1 MDIDTEITDMRGFC
15 VRALDGTCRT
25 LPAFLFRAAALPFSW
40 PYGAIAALRRR
51 AYAAG
56 RLHARKLDVP
66 VISVRAYAAGRLHAR
81 KLDVPVISVGN
92 ITAGGTGKTPF
103 VEWLA
108 QHLRQLG
115 RRPAILSRGY
125 RRNDEALILE
135 QNLPDIPH
143 LPDADRF
150 RAGRKAIAEG
160 ADCILLDDGFQ
171 HLRLARDLDIVLIS
185 AVHPFGG
192 GHTFPAGL
200 LREPLSALRHADLL
214 LITHADAVAET
225 RLEQLART
233 LTELSGGRPVIEAI
247 HRPVALV
254 TPDGVE
260 ESLDDL
266 AGRKVFLFSAVG
278 SPEAFLKTVTRLG
291 AEVTDAWFYDDHH
304 HYTRRDL
311 NALIGACER
320 SRAEIALTTQKDL
333 VKISPMWRAETPLR
347 MLRIRFHIAGGGQAL
362 LDAIEN
368 ALRT

>member
-66 VISVRAYAAGRLHAR
+66 VISV
-81 KLDVPVISVGN
+81 GN

-125 RRNDEALILE
+125 RSRPTGPDGELRNDEALILE

>member
-66 VISVRAYAAGRLHAR
+66 VISV
-81 KLDVPVISVGN
+81 GN

-125 RRNDEALILE
+125 RSRPTGPDGELRNDEALILE

-247 HRPVALV
+247 HRPIALV